1 MQSPRWSLSFQRAGD
16 RPMPAGERRPWRCKA
31 RAASSHW
38 RACVSWKHW
47 GGLDDGGEKAVSRRK
62 KEVEGEGWARACTS
76 AGVMLSRTSGDEDMP
91 CA

>member
-1 MQSPRWSLSFQRAGD
+1 M
-16 RPMPAGERRPWRCKA
+16 
-31 RAASSHW
+31 
-38 RACVSWKHW
+38 
-47 GGLDDGGEKAVSRRK
+47 DDGGEKAVSRRK